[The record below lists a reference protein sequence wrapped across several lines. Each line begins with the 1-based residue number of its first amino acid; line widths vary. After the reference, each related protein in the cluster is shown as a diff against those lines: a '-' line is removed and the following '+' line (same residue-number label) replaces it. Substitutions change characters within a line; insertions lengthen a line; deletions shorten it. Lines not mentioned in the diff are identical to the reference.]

1 MRAMGDEMPE
11 GNRRRP
17 IAIPMD
23 TGGAASYNGGIFH
36 KGKAAKKAAEKA
48 MDQFIATQGRK
59 SPLNAPAR
67 LCSPACSPV
76 WDNSPIRRPPRQE
89 RSP

>member
-1 MRAMGDEMPE
+1 MRCQKE
-11 GNRRRP
+11 
-17 IAIPMD
+17 IAADLSQFQWTPAELRAIMEEF
-23 TGGAASYNGGIFH
+23 SI
-36 KGKAAKKAAEKA
+36 KAAKKAAKKAVEKA

-67 LCSPACSPV
+67 FCSPACSPV